1 MIFPSLLQSLLVLVG
16 FIVVIPPA
24 SGISCYVKDCAYYP
38 DDEPYC
44 RGNGLVDCL
53 EADDDKCGTLS
64 FTLGSNIRVKV
75 WNCTRSTHD
84 DCNEQVTCGHM
95 RELAVDIEDTIES
108 CAVTCCDGDGCN
120 DPGKMEEL
128 IIFQFMLM
136 FYTYYLIFFSTTRM
150 FAQRN
155 KKRALDGSCYGSAAI
170 SFSGL
175 GLAAFTIFF
184 S

>member
-1 MIFPSLLQSLLVLVG
+1 MVG

-44 RGNGLVDCL
+44 RDNGLVDCL

-128 IIFQFMLM
+128 IIFQFILM

-150 FAQRN
+150 FAKRN
-155 KKRALDGSCYGSAAI
+155 KKRALDESCYGSAAI